1 VKDHSDVLRLPR
13 LGCAVAAFA
22 AAVNA
27 SFAIAQALPAPPE
40 PPSAATVPPAQP
52 IPAARWTPELIRQSF
67 DQADT
72 DSDGQLTRA
81 EGRRLAILPRSF
93 EDMGENKDGVLQRR
107 EYENAFSR

>member
-1 VKDHSDVLRLPR
+1 VKSHPDSLRLLR
-13 LGCAVAAFA
+13 VACALAAVAAA
-22 AAVNA
+22 ASA
-27 SFAIAQALPAPPE
+27 SFALAQPLPAPPE
-40 PPSAATVPPAQP
+40 PPSTATVPPAQP

-93 EDMGENKDGVLQRR
+93 EDMDQNKDGVLQRA
-107 EYENAFSR
+107 EYENAFTR